1 MLSGKL
7 YYRIGEV
14 AEYLGEEPSTL
25 RFWEKEFK
33 QIRPVK
39 RNNERLYRPED
50 VALLETIQYLL
61 REEKYTIEGAKRQL
75 GRRKGYLLDKVRL
88 IGDLE
93 EIRDTLKEIR
103 DRIK

>member
-50 VALLETIQYLL
+50 VQLLELIRYLL

-75 GRRKGYLLDKVRL
+75 QKRKGYILEKKRL
-88 IGDLE
+88 IDELTS
-93 EIRDTLKEIR
+93 IRDTLKNIR
-103 DRIK
+103 DGID